1 MQVFD
6 DALDSML
13 GECRAIGLARGGEYR
28 DTWHLANIVT
38 THTAGILRT
47 IGEDRSP
54 EALRLV
60 LLSALVDVKAS
71 RIVAGGD
78 YKRDSFVDG
87 VNYLAVLG
95 ELLGEYRP
103 KERPAP

>member
-28 DTWHLANIVT
+28 DTWHLGNIVT
-38 THTAGILRT
+38 AQTAGILRT

-60 LLSALVDVKAS
+60 LLAALVDTKSS
-71 RIVAGGD
+71 RMVAGGA
-78 YKRDSFVDG
+78 YKRDNYIDG